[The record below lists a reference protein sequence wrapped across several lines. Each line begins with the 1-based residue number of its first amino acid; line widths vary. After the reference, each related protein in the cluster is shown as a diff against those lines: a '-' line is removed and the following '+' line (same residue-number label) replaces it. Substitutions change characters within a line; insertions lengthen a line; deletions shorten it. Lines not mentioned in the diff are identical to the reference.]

1 MSEFDKYAL
10 EYQSMHAQNVK
21 ASGYEPA
28 FFDEYKVK
36 EIHRKLSLYGRDK
49 EHLHI
54 LNFGCGI
61 GKSEPLLRKYFPSS
75 SIIGADVSQDS
86 LDMAKSA
93 NEDVPGIQWELLS
106 ENGPIPF
113 SDTFDIIFIANVF
126 HHIPHS
132 EHLRI
137 LKDLKNHLRP
147 EGMIFMF
154 EHNPWNP
161 ITVKTIK
168 DCPFDIDAVLLS
180 PSYSEQIYKEAGF
193 SIRKRTFTLFFPA
206 FVGFLRPLEPMLGF
220 LPFGAQYYYEA
231 RI

>member
-36 EIHRKLSLYGRDK
+36 EIHRKLKIYG
-49 EHLHI
+49 
-54 LNFGCGI
+54 
-61 GKSEPLLRKYFPSS
+61 RKYFPSS

-93 NEDVPGIQWELLS
+93 NKDVPGIQWELLS
-106 ENGPIPF
+106 ETGPIPF
-113 SDTFDIIFIANVF
+113 PDTFDVIFIANVF

-132 EHLRI
+132 EHIRI

-147 EGMIFMF
+147 GGMIFMF

-168 DCPFDIDAVLLS
+168 DCPFDIDAVLLP
-180 PSYSEQIYKEAGF
+180 PSYSEHIYKESGF

-231 RI
+231 RV